1 MRLRSAAIFFSLAAL
16 LAAPKKNIATAHGE
30 NEDILITVTLYG
42 DGPAVKELLGND
54 LDGHYMVAD
63 VKIEPK
69 YGKEAT
75 VSRDDFLLRADDD
88 GDHSPAFTA
97 SQIAGRTSLVLKRTP
112 GQGGAVANPDYSGM
126 PVPYGY
132 PGGYPGGMSVGG
144 GGGARQDGLT
154 AEMKQNVPDGQEN
167 PLEKLLNEK
176 ILPEKKTDQPV
187 TGLLYFA
194 IEKHKIKDMEL
205 RWGGKDN
212 RITIR
217 FNK

>member
-1 MRLRSAAIFFSLAAL
+1 MRLRSAAIFFFVAAL
-16 LAAPKKNIATAHGE
+16 LAAPKRNVATAHGE
-30 NEDILITVTLYG
+30 NEDIMITATLYA

-69 YGKEAT
+69 YGKETT
-75 VSRDDFLLRADDD
+75 VSRDDFLLRANDD

-112 GQGGAVANPDYSGM
+112 NQGATANPDYSGM
-126 PVPYGY
+126 PIPYGY
-132 PGGYPGGMSVGG
+132 PGGISVGG
-144 GGGARQDGLT
+144 RGGRGPDGLT
-154 AEMKQNVPDGQEN
+154 AEMKQNVPEDQEN

-176 ILPEKKTDQPV
+176 ILPEKKTGQPV

-194 IEKHKIKDMEL
+194 IEKHKLKDMEL

-212 RITIR
+212 RIAIK